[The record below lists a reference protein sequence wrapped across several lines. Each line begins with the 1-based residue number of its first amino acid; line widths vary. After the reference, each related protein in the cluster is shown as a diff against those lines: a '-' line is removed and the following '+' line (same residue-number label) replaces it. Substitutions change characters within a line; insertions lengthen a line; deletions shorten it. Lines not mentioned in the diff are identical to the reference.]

1 MTAPRVSVLVT
12 NYNYAGFLDECVA
25 SVQAQTFGDFEIVI
39 VDDGSRDD
47 SWTVIEALA
56 TADPARIV
64 PLRQDNAGQAAA
76 FNAGFAASRGA
87 VVAFLDADDTWL
99 PDKLAA
105 TVAAFD
111 TADDVVMVQHYLDI
125 LQASDGDYPFATMPP
140 ELPASVVLED
150 YFVEHST
157 DYFAATSGISLRRD
171 VLARMLPLE
180 TSAWRLCADICISRP
195 APLFGRVVTLAGSH
209 GHYRIHG
216 HNNWMGG
223 EARADFCRNYRERVA
238 FTNAWLARQ
247 GERRRVR
254 PLLNPLYRRRLLRQ
268 TLRAL
273 LRR

>member
-1 MTAPRVSVLVT
+1 MNTPRVSVLVT
-12 NYNYAGFLDECVA
+12 NYNYAAFLRECVA
-25 SVQAQTFGDFEIVI
+25 SVQAQTFDDFEIVI

-47 SWTVIEALA
+47 SWSVIAALA
-56 TADPARIV
+56 AADPARIV

-76 FNAGFAASRGA
+76 FNTGCAASRGQII
-87 VVAFLDADDTWL
+87 AFLDADDTWL

-105 TVAAFD
+105 TMAAFD
-111 TADDVVMVQHYLDI
+111 AADDVVMVQHYLDV
-125 LQASDGDYPFATMPP
+125 LQTGDAGYPFATMPP
-140 ELPASVVLED
+140 ELPPTVVLDD

-171 VLARMLPLE
+171 ALERMLPLE

-216 HNNWMGG
+216 NNNWMGA

-238 FTNAWLARQ
+238 FTNAWLARA
-247 GERRRVR
+247 GEPRRVR
-254 PLLNPLYRRRLLRQ
+254 PLRNALYRRRLLRQ
-268 TLRAL
+268 AVRAV